1 MMALSKSFQSSENVF
16 LGETWCWPKPK
27 LPSMPAAKPYT
38 ETLKWDGRSVVAVSL
53 NAKPDWASVI
63 DSEAG
68 GVWGGVVSGWALAN
82 PE

>member
-1 MMALSKSFQSSENVF
+1 
-16 LGETWCWPKPK
+16 
-27 LPSMPAAKPYT
+27 MPAAKPYT

-68 GVWGGVVSGWALAN
+68 GVWGVVVSGWALAN